1 MPTRTSPLVLLN
13 NDEPTKSLQL
23 SKTTYPVCKWLW
35 RSVSSERK
43 KKSFKD
49 DVQQAQDCIYGPTI
63 KQQPTAA
70 SHQAHVWCSA
80 QGACSIRRPPEH
92 LEKPQHGSPH
102 TRLHSIPRCLAS
114 PTFPFSR
121 HPLCSSPA
129 ARREDGEAVDPA
141 GGQPGRHEPGE
152 RRASRLRSRC

>member
-1 MPTRTSPLVLLN
+1 MVV
-13 NDEPTKSLQL
+13 E
-23 SKTTYPVCKWLW
+23 
-35 RSVSSERK
+35 VSFIRK
-43 KKSFKD
+43 KEKSFKD

-92 LEKPQHGSPH
+92 LENPQHGSPH

-121 HPLCSSPA
+121 HPLCSSSSSLSPA

>member
-1 MPTRTSPLVLLN
+1 MVV
-13 NDEPTKSLQL
+13 E
-23 SKTTYPVCKWLW
+23 
-35 RSVSSERK
+35 VSFIRKK

-102 TRLHSIPRCLAS
+102 TRLHSIPRCLAAS
-114 PTFPFSR
+114 PLQPSR
-121 HPLCSSPA
+121 SLATRFALPPPRAEKMGKRWIPLEANPDVLNQVILALPA
-129 ARREDGEAVDPA
+129 SAA
-141 GGQPGRHEPGE
+141 GAG
-152 RRASRLRSRC
+152 